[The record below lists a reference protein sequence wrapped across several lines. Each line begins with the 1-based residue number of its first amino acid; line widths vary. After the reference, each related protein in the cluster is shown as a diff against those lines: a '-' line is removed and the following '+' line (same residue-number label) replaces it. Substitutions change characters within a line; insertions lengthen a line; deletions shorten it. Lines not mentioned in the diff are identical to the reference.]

1 MYERG
6 DSISDIAKAVNHG
19 EKGIYNKVCLM
30 GYERKVFDKH
40 DVRMAAIYKDKDWCF
55 DRYINQQKTFDE
67 MATEAH
73 CSKRVIQKWCADV
86 YGYNMHTYRH
96 YAKLKPTEREIVM
109 AGRLGDGHITKGDQ
123 PLYTETHAEDQK
135 NYLFWKFS
143 KLPTICSTLPKYT
156 PAKIKTLNGK
166 DYLCQASYRLS
177 SRVLD
182 ELAEIRDMPKL
193 NIINLLSGLGIS
205 LYFLDDGYRDNSNW
219 SLCTGVL
226 TDEEVERLIFIL
238 KNKFGI
244 TMWRNKDPRYAIVDT
259 PSSKLLDDLIL
270 QNLPHNLDIIQ
281 HKIPWAYQENTEVLA
296 S

>member
-30 GYERKVFDKH
+30 GYKRKVFDKH

-109 AGRLGDGHITKGDQ
+109 AGTDISPKEISPFILKHTQRTRR
-123 PLYTETHAEDQK
+123 
-135 NYLFWKFS
+135 
-143 KLPTICSTLPKYT
+143 TICSGSSLNFQRSVLRSPSIHLPKSKRLT
-156 PAKIKTLNGK
+156 AKIIYAKHPIGCRAVFWMSLRK
-166 DYLCQASYRLS
+166 SVICQS
-177 SRVLD
+177 
-182 ELAEIRDMPKL
+182 
-193 NIINLLSGLGIS
+193 
-205 LYFLDDGYRDNSNW
+205 
-219 SLCTGVL
+219 
-226 TDEEVERLIFIL
+226 
-238 KNKFGI
+238 
-244 TMWRNKDPRYAIVDT
+244 
-259 PSSKLLDDLIL
+259 LIL
-270 QNLPHNLDIIQ
+270 SIHFQN
-281 HKIPWAYQENTEVLA
+281 WASHCT

>member
-1 MYERG
+1 
-6 DSISDIAKAVNHG
+6 
-19 EKGIYNKVCLM
+19 
-30 GYERKVFDKH
+30 
-40 DVRMAAIYKDKDWCF
+40 
-55 DRYINQQKTFDE
+55 
-67 MATEAH
+67 
-73 CSKRVIQKWCADV
+73 
-86 YGYNMHTYRH
+86 
-96 YAKLKPTEREIVM
+96 M

-182 ELAEIRDMPKL
+182 ELAEIRDMSKL
-193 NIINLLSGLGIS
+193 DIINLLSGLGVS

-238 KNKFGI
+238 KINSALPCG
-244 TMWRNKDPRYAIVDT
+244 AIKTLVT
-259 PSSKLLDDLIL
+259 LLLIL
-270 QNLPHNLDIIQ
+270 PPLNCWTILSFKTSHTISILFSTKFPGHIKKTQRCLLHD
-281 HKIPWAYQENTEVLA
+281 K
-296 S
+296 

>member
-123 PLYTETHAEDQK
+123 PLYTETHAENQK
-135 NYLFWKFS
+135 TICFGSSLNSRRSVPPSPNIHLPKLKHS
-143 KLPTICSTLPKYT
+143 TAKIINAKLPIGCR
-156 PAKIKTLNGK
+156 AVFWMN
-166 DYLCQASYRLS
+166 
-177 SRVLD
+177 
-182 ELAEIRDMPKL
+182 
-193 NIINLLSGLGIS
+193 
-205 LYFLDDGYRDNSNW
+205 
-219 SLCTGVL
+219 
-226 TDEEVERLIFIL
+226 
-238 KNKFGI
+238 
-244 TMWRNKDPRYAIVDT
+244 
-259 PSSKLLDDLIL
+259 
-270 QNLPHNLDIIQ
+270 
-281 HKIPWAYQENTEVLA
+281 
-296 S
+296 